1 MIKKFIFQFLYMV
14 IINLALGNVHGVFDN
29 VIEIKR
35 NTQKTSV
42 YPLVINLD
50 CELQK
55 SGIFFVLVDNT
66 SGYIGVSNG
75 SNNFFWAH
83 FSKAPDCYE
92 FLAEV
97 FYSNPYR
104 YNLPLK
110 LQKAPSTYEEW
121 LKMLDNSAIS
131 KKAPTNVSTLL
142 ITVEKKQKSGRD
154 RGYSFG

>member
-1 MIKKFIFQFLYMV
+1 MV
-14 IINLALGNVHGVFDN
+14 IINLASGNVHGVFDD

-50 CELQK
+50 CKLQK

-75 SNNFFWAH
+75 SNNFLWAH
-83 FSKAPDCYE
+83 FSKAPDCYK

-104 YNLPLK
+104 YHLPLK
-110 LQKAPSTYEEW
+110 LRKAPSTYEEW
-121 LKMLDNSAIS
+121 LKMLNNSEVS
-131 KKAPTNVSTLL
+131 KKNPTNAPNLL
-142 ITVEKKQKSGRD
+142 INGEKKQLFRRGRA
-154 RGYSFG
+154 YSFS